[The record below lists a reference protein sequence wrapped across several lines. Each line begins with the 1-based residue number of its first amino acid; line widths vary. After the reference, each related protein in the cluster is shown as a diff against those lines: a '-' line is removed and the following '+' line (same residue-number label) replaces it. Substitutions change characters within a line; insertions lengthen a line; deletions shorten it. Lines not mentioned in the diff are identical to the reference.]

1 MRFLRQSL
9 TGLLLLSL
17 TVGILA
23 YAGLVLYGAV
33 QARLADEAVPA
44 ERRERMFAVRV
55 ITAEEAEIA
64 PVLTAFGEVQ
74 SRRVLELRSKAAG
87 RLVTLDPV
95 FEEGGRV
102 TAGQLLA
109 QIDPAD
115 AAAAEA
121 RARSDVMDAEAEER
135 DAARGLGLARDEL
148 GAARAQADLRQRAFA
163 RQVDLEA
170 RGVGTAAAVEVAEL
184 AAAQADQAVLTRRIA
199 EAAAEARE
207 DQAVRRL
214 ARAQIALEEAQRR
227 LAETE
232 IRAGFSG
239 ALSDVAVVEG
249 RLVTANERLATL
261 IDPERLEVA
270 FRISTPQF
278 ARLLDDDARVR
289 EAPVTVTLEAFGA
302 EIEATGRI
310 LRASA
315 AVGEAQVGRLVFAAL
330 DAAEGLRPGDFVTV
344 RIEEPALPRLVRLP
358 SAALGAD
365 GTVLAL
371 GQGDQAD
378 RLEALSATLIRR
390 QGDDILVRGEA
401 LQGREIVTER
411 SPLLG
416 AGIKVRAI
424 RGTGQDNTQDQA
436 AAPEM
441 LELDAERRARLVAY
455 VEGNARM
462 PEAVKARLLG
472 QLNQTQVEADVV
484 QRLENRMGG

>member
-23 YAGLVLYGAV
+23 YAGIVLYGSV
-33 QARLADEAVPA
+33 QARLADEAAPA

-55 ITAEEAEIA
+55 VMAEEAKIA

-87 RLVTLDPV
+87 RLITLDPV

-121 RARSDVMDAEAEER
+121 RAQSDVLDAEAEER
-135 DAARGLGLARDEL
+135 DAARGVGLARDEL
-148 GAARAQADLRQRAFA
+148 DAARAQADLRQRALA

-207 DQAVRRL
+207 DQAVTRL
-214 ARAQIALEEAQRR
+214 ARARIALDEAQRR

-232 IRAGFSG
+232 ITAGFTG

-249 RLVTANERLATL
+249 RLVIANERLATL

-270 FRISTPQF
+270 FRVSTPQF
-278 ARLLDDDARVR
+278 ARLLDEEGRVR

-315 AVGEAQVGRLVFAAL
+315 AVGDGQVGRLVFAAL
-330 DAAEGLRPGDFVTV
+330 DAAQGLRPGDFVTV

-371 GQGDQAD
+371 GIGEDAD

-401 LQGREIVTER
+401 LQGREVVTER

-424 RGTGQDNTQDQA
+424 RGAGQDQA
-436 AAPEM
+436 VAPEM
-441 LELDAERRARLVAY
+441 LELDPERRARLVAY